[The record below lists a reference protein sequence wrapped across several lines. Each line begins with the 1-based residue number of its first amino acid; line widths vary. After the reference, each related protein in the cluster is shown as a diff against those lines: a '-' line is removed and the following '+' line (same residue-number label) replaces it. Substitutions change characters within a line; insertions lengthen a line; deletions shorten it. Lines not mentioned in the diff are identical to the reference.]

1 MDDLV
6 VAVGS
11 EQLVTALLAED
22 WPEAQWVSS
31 LRAVKKLLKKQRPAL
46 VLLAVGQP
54 EDELLGREVAAYLRQ
69 GMCNQDTRLIL
80 IRGAST
86 SLDEVTWMQE
96 YQINS
101 CLVAEASTR
110 DLNHSILRREIETFR
125 YIESNRRQHDAETE
139 MLMCI
144 TQFSRTDT
152 PLVELLQA
160 FSGSLATMC
169 QAIHYFH
176 IEVENTGHWRLQC
189 SVGVTDEQHQV
200 MTDLLAQQ
208 ALPAD
213 LSHAIREKQPQ
224 INLLQQD
231 SLLADYTRQLGEEVG
246 SYLAFP
252 IVVYEQVQYL
262 LLYFIPKSEME
273 RVSIRQVNI
282 INKAA
287 EQLKI
292 LLERKQAE
300 TSLQSQYERLK
311 KTLVELKSTKEE
323 LAHSEKM
330 ASIGRMAAGIAHE
343 INNPLSFV
351 IANFS
356 FVDEYLE
363 SIIKMQSMQQE
374 LLAHIDIQQNQEA
387 QKLKANLNEYEKKA
401 DMAFVVDDIRS
412 VVSDSYDGLQRVKNI
427 ISDLKS
433 LTYEQ
438 AAEVGPC
445 DIQAL
450 IADTLKVLSSNLEGK
465 VSVHQEV
472 AKCEGFESHHGLL
485 GQVLTNLINNAAQ
498 ALASAE
504 TENPTIEVIASGTGD
519 QLILTI
525 KDNGPGIPPELKE
538 KVFEPFFTTKKIG
551 EGTGLGLSVVFNIVK
566 KLNGDLVCE
575 SEPGCTNFTMRFP
588 IKQPLA

>member
-31 LRAVKKLLKKQRPAL
+31 LRAVKKLLRKQRPAL

-80 IRGAST
+80 IRGDST
-86 SLDEVTWMQE
+86 SLDEVAWMQE

-101 CLVAEASTR
+101 CLMAEASNR

-176 IEVENTGHWRLQC
+176 IEVENAGHWRLQC

-262 LLYFIPKSEME
+262 LLYFIPKAEME

-498 ALASAE
+498 ALSSAE
-504 TENPTIEVIASGTGD
+504 TENPTIEVIASDIGG

-525 KDNGPGIPPELKE
+525 KDNGPGIPPELKD

-566 KLNGDLVCE
+566 KLNGDLFCE
-575 SEPGCTNFTMRFP
+575 SEPGCTSFTMRFP
-588 IKQPLA
+588 LKQPKA